1 MLRVFTQGLHPKFL
15 TTVLSPSLQGYLPA
29 VSFILA
35 EGQVLTLVEV
45 FDSRVR
51 ILREILQFQ
60 GRSRWH
66 LSRYAK
72 QSISWSLL
80 IYCPVGVMGF

>member
-1 MLRVFTQGLHPKFL
+1 MRRVFTQGLHPKFL
-15 TTVLSPSLQGYLPA
+15 TTVLSPSLQGYLP

-35 EGQVLTLVEV
+35 EGQVQTLVEV

-60 GRSRWH
+60 GRSRRH

-80 IYCPVGVMGF
+80 IHCPVGVMGF